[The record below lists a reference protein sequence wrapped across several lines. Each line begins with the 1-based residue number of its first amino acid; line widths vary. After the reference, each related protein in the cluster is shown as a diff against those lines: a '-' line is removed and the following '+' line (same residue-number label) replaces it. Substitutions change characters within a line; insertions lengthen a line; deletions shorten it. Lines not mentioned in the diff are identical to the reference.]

1 MICRPFKCLFVHV
14 PKTAGQSVEQFFM
27 DRMGLDWDADRG
39 EVLLGDNPDTTRGT
53 QKLAHLSAW
62 EYVNDGFIEREEF
75 DGLFRFSFVRNPF
88 ERIVSE
94 YRYRNYFHHRSFR
107 DFVLHKLPEP
117 GWDDKYRHVMPQY
130 DMLHDPDGRLMVDY
144 VGRFET
150 LQRDFDEVCKRLG
163 IENSSLPHRNPS
175 DKKSRNLKRKVRN
188 ALFLNGE
195 GRKKHWTE
203 FYDQRTLDAVT
214 RLYEKDIEAFG
225 YRFERP

>member
-1 MICRPFKCLFVHV
+1 MICRPYQCLFVHV

-27 DRMGLDWDADRG
+27 DRMGLDWDAGRA

-62 EYVNDGFIEREEF
+62 EYVKDGFIEREEF

-107 DFVLHKLPEP
+107 DFVLHKLPQP

-130 DMLHDPDGRLMVDY
+130 DMLHDPDGRLMVDF

-150 LQRDFDEVCKRLG
+150 LQQDFDKVCHWLG
-163 IENSSLPHRNPS
+163 LEDSKLPHRNPS
-175 DKKSRNLKRKVRN
+175 NKKSRNLKRKVRN
-188 ALFLNGE
+188 ALFFNGE
-195 GRKKHWTE
+195 DRKQHWTE
-203 FYDQRTLDAVT
+203 FYDQRTLDAVS

>member
-27 DRMGLDWDADRG
+27 DRMGLDWDSDRA

-62 EYVNDGFIEREEF
+62 EYVNDGFIERGEF
-75 DGLFRFSFVRNPF
+75 DSLFRFSFVRNPF

-107 DFVLHKLPEP
+107 DFVLHKLPQP
-117 GWDDKYRHVMPQY
+117 GWDDKYRHVMPQF
-130 DMLHDPDGRLMVDY
+130 DMLHDPEGRLMVDF

-150 LQRDFDEVCKRLG
+150 LQKDFDKVCHWLG
-163 IENSSLPHRNPS
+163 LEDSKLPHRNPS
-175 DKKSRNLKRKVRN
+175 NKKSRNLKRKVRN

-203 FYDQRTLDAVT
+203 FYDQRTLDAVS
-214 RLYEKDIEAFG
+214 RLYERDIEAFG

>member
-27 DRMGLDWDADRG
+27 DRMGLDWDSDRA

-62 EYVNDGFIEREEF
+62 EYVNDGFIERGEF
-75 DGLFRFSFVRNPF
+75 DSLFRFSFVRNPF

-107 DFVLHKLPEP
+107 DFVLHKLPQP
-117 GWDDKYRHVMPQY
+117 GWDDKYRHVMPQF
-130 DMLHDPDGRLMVDY
+130 DMLHDPEGRLMVDF

-150 LQRDFDEVCKRLG
+150 LQKDFDKVCHWLG
-163 IENSSLPHRNPS
+163 LEDSKLPHRNPS
-175 DKKSRNLKRKVRN
+175 NKKSRNLKRKLRN
-188 ALFLNGE
+188 ALFFNGE
-195 GRKKHWTE
+195 GRKEHWTE
-203 FYDQRTLDAVT
+203 FYDQRTLEAVS

-225 YRFERP
+225 YRFESP

>member
-27 DRMGLDWDADRG
+27 DRMGLDWDSDRA

-62 EYVNDGFIEREEF
+62 EYVNDGFIERGEF
-75 DGLFRFSFVRNPF
+75 DSLFRFSFVRNPF

-107 DFVLHKLPEP
+107 DFVLHKLPQP
-117 GWDDKYRHVMPQY
+117 GWDDKYRHVLPQY
-130 DMLHDPDGRLMVDY
+130 DMLHDPDGRLMVDF

-150 LQRDFDEVCKRLG
+150 LQQDFDKVCQWLG
-163 IENSSLPHRNPS
+163 FEDSKLPHRNPS
-175 DKKSRNLKRKVRN
+175 NKKSRNLKRKVRN

-195 GRKKHWTE
+195 DRKKHWTE
-203 FYDQRTLDAVT
+203 FYDQRTLDAVS

>member
-27 DRMGLDWDADRG
+27 DRMGLDCDSDRA

-62 EYVNDGFIEREEF
+62 EYVNDGFIERGEF
-75 DGLFRFSFVRNPF
+75 DSLFRFSFVRNPF

-107 DFVLHKLPEP
+107 DFVLHKLPQP
-117 GWDDKYRHVMPQY
+117 GWDDKYRHVMPQF
-130 DMLHDPDGRLMVDY
+130 DMLHDPEGRLMVDF

-150 LQRDFDEVCKRLG
+150 LQKDFDKVCHWLG
-163 IENSSLPHRNPS
+163 LEDSTLPHRNPS
-175 DKKSRNLKRKVRN
+175 NKKSRNLKRKVRN
-188 ALFLNGE
+188 ALFFNGE
-195 GRKKHWTE
+195 NDKRHYSE
-203 FYDQRTLDAVT
+203 FYDGKTLAAVE
-214 RLYEKDIEAFG
+214 RLYEKDIKAFG